1 VRARLITLITLAGG
15 APVAGTRL
23 PAVDHAAE
31 RSLFAAEIRP
41 GWSEFLDSRWRPRF
55 HDVRD
60 WEPAGYGAPNA
71 GSAYRVLRCR
81 TAVVTVPAAAR
92 LLLLDV
98 DLDADAPGGLILA
111 EKDAFDPA
119 VHIGLNGLDLVDAS
133 GLPGARLSGSRRQ
146 VLVLDGAEPDSY
158 LLGRHPGQLSAERE
172 RVLRQLMFK
181 DVDIEY
187 RPELAPVRVP
197 IDMNGPDLQAVFVWD
212 SNTVAEGLASYP
224 HLADLRVFGMAMSNA
239 QVLAA
244 QARCQEIRE
253 EAVRESDRA
262 ADPAR
267 STVDIRRAGVSGRVR
282 RVAALQ
288 QDLTMGVEMY
298 ALGTNVAGGRPL
310 LRYHEAVV
318 AESPLPHLLT
328 VTQHLLG
335 QVVEAV
341 RAEQRL
347 LEVDEAR
354 EAADKQLAIAA
365 STRGLLDQSEAFKAA
380 SLVFAAVVAVISLA
394 GLFAAAAAIPREQR
408 ETMFGSTRGSV
419 LFVLVAVVAAVAFGV
434 ALRRVSRVRLALRGR
449 RMVRAARWVALGL
462 LVAGLLL
469 AFVPAAALA
478 GLVAVGLASVG
489 ALFSLALELDFE
501 PPDAPQGSAAVV
513 EIWPLSVH
521 DTTVYRWATAPVRMP
536 LDRPEYDERRLADPA
551 RVPAHGVERLV
562 AMRVARLCG
571 REPRYLH
578 STSWRLSDSV
588 VTLTYVA
595 IVDTPPGD
603 PTRWVPVEPGAPSP
617 GAVGEAD
624 VLHHALGH
632 LAFLAA
638 YRPVDAE
645 LFADGWAEA
654 FGSWTPV
661 PAGQL
666 NDKETSG

>member
-1 VRARLITLITLAGG
+1 VRARLITLTTLTGG
-15 APVAGTRL
+15 PPVAGAPL
-23 PAVDHAAE
+23 PAVDHPAE
-31 RSLFAAEIRP
+31 ESLFAAAIRP
-41 GWSEFLDSRWRPRF
+41 GWSEFVDSRWRPRF
-55 HDVRD
+55 HHVRE
-60 WEPAGYGAPNA
+60 WEPDGYGAPNA

-92 LLLLDV
+92 LLLLDL

-119 VHIGLNGLDLVDAS
+119 VHIGLGGADLPAAS
-133 GLPGARLSGSRRQ
+133 GVHGVRLSGSRRQ
-146 VLVLDGAEPDSY
+146 VLVLDGDEPDRY
-158 LLGRHPGQLSAERE
+158 LLGRHPGELSAERE

-187 RPELAPVRVP
+187 RPGMAPVRVP
-197 IDMNGPDLQAVFVWD
+197 IDMNGPDRQSVFVWD

-224 HLADLRVFGMAMSNA
+224 YLADLRVFGMVMSNA

-244 QARCQEIRE
+244 EQRCQEIRE

-262 ADPAR
+262 ADPAE
-267 STVDIRRAGVSGRVR
+267 STVDMRRADVSGRVR
-282 RVAALQ
+282 RVAVLQ

-298 ALGTNVAGGRPL
+298 ALGTTVAGGRPL

-328 VTQHLLG
+328 VTQHLLA

-341 RAEQRL
+341 RTEQRL

-394 GLFAAAAAIPREQR
+394 GLFAATAAIPRQQR
-408 ETMFGSTRGSV
+408 ETMFGSARGSV

-434 ALRRVSRVRLALRGR
+434 ALRRASRVRLARRGR
-449 RMVRAARWVALGL
+449 RAVRAARWVALGL

-469 AFVPAAALA
+469 AFVPATAPA
-478 GLVAVGLASVG
+478 GLAVMALASVG

-501 PPDAPQGSAAVV
+501 PPDAPPGGPAVV
-513 EIWPLSVH
+513 EIWPLAVR
-521 DTTVYRWATAPVRMP
+521 DTTVYRWAAGPVREP
-536 LDRPEYDERRLADPA
+536 LERPES
-551 RVPAHGVERLV
+551 GVERRV
-562 AMRVARLCG
+562 AARVARLCG

-578 STSWRLSDSV
+578 STSWRLRDAV
-588 VTLTYVA
+588 LTLTYVT
-595 IVDTPPGD
+595 IVDAPTGD
-603 PTRWVPVEPGAPSP
+603 PALWVPVEPGAPSP
-617 GAVGEAD
+617 DGAGEAD

-638 YRPVDAE
+638 YRPVDAGR
-645 LFADGWAEA
+645 FAAGWAEA
-654 FGSWTPV
+654 FSAWTPV

-666 NDKETSG
+666 PDTETSR